1 MSLRTLVSIRI
12 LCTLVTLVCLG
23 CDWSS
28 PQDRKIKHRE
38 RAISYFEKGQYQE
51 ARVEYQ
57 NVLQIDPAD
66 ADAHYRLALTYLKLG
81 GTPNLQLASSELSR
95 TLELDSAN
103 RDAML
108 KLGELYL
115 LGNQPSKARQ
125 QAESFLVSAP
135 EDTEALIL
143 RGRSLINEKRFQEG
157 AAELKK
163 AIELD
168 PKNMN
173 PYTDLA
179 LAYVLANDTAAAE
192 AALKQALTINPRS
205 TRILLALGDL
215 RVTTGK
221 PDQAEIIYK
230 QALEIAP
237 DDEQIYLK
245 FVRFY
250 QHVGKPEKMEA
261 TLQTLA
267 SIKPQDEKPH
277 ILLGDFYTWLGQ
289 PDKALVSYQR
299 ATQINAAST
308 VARDKLI
315 SHYLDTGK
323 TSEAETKVKD
333 ILDKDKRDLMGRFF
347 DARIRLA
354 KNNAAEAISLLQG
367 VVKDEPSFAA
377 AHHFLGIAF
386 LQKRQLVQARDAF
399 AEAVKLNPNLSESR
413 TALAQIYLV
422 EGSTDLAIEHAQAAI
437 QLNPRNV
444 QAAII
449 AGDAYLV
456 KGDIAKSKQVFEA
469 IAKALPDEPI
479 GPHSLGLVAR
489 AEKNDAKALAYFEEA
504 LSKKPTA
511 IDPLVQI
518 VQIKIAQ
525 GKSNK
530 ARERVVKQLDASPNN
545 PLLYNL
551 LGQLW
556 MQTKDTDQAEMAFK
570 KAIELDNS
578 IIASYMNL
586 GQLYQQAGKL
596 DQAAQEYEAVLQKN
610 STVAS
615 AHILLGIIHERRKE
629 YGKAQAQYEQALKL
643 NPKFA
648 PAANNLAWLMAEHGG
663 DLDGALSY
671 AQTAREQKPD
681 DPNIADTLGWIYY
694 KKNAFPLAVNLL
706 KEAVEKLPNEPVV
719 QFHYGMA
726 QYKNGNAA
734 GAKKALQASLKL
746 SKDFSGSEEAQQ
758 TLAGL

>member
-1 MSLRTLVSIRI
+1 MFLRTLVSLRMVCA
-12 LCTLVTLVCLG
+12 LTTLVCLG

-28 PQDRKIKHRE
+28 PQARKTEHRE

-51 ARVEYQ
+51 ARIEYQ
-57 NVLQIDPAD
+57 NVVQIDPTD

-81 GTPNLQLASSELSR
+81 STPNLQLASSELSR
-95 TLELDSAN
+95 TLELDSTN

-125 QAESFLVSAP
+125 QADSLLVSAP
-135 EDTEALIL
+135 ENTEALIL
-143 RGRSLINEKRFQEG
+143 RGRSLINEKRYQEG

-168 PKNMN
+168 PKNMD
-173 PYTDLA
+173 PYIDLA

-205 TRILLALGDL
+205 TKILLALGDL
-215 RVTTGK
+215 RVTAGK

-250 QHVGKPEKMEA
+250 QHVGKPEKIET

-267 SIKPQDEKPH
+267 SIRPQDEKPH

-299 ATQINAAST
+299 ATQLNTAST

-315 SHYLDTGK
+315 SHYLGTGK
-323 TSEAETKVKD
+323 TSEAEAKVKD
-333 ILDKDKRDLMGRFF
+333 ILEKDKKDLMGRFF

-354 KNNAAEAISLLQG
+354 KNDVDEAITLFQG
-367 VVKDEPSFAA
+367 VVKDEPNFAP
-377 AHHFLGIAF
+377 AHHFLGVAF

-399 AEAVKLNPNLSESR
+399 AEAVKLNPNLPDSR

-422 EGSTDLAIEHAQAAI
+422 EGSVDLAIEQAQAAI

-449 AGDAYLV
+449 AGDAYLL
-456 KGDIAKSKQVFEA
+456 KGDTAKSKQIFEA
-469 IAKALPDEPI
+469 IAKALPNEPV

-511 IDPLVQI
+511 IDPLMQI

-525 GKSNK
+525 GKSNEALK
-530 ARERVVKQLDASPNN
+530 RVTKQLEASPNN

-556 MQTKDTDQAEMAFK
+556 MQAKDTDQAEMAFK

-578 IIASYMNL
+578 ILASYMNL

-629 YGKAQAQYEQALKL
+629 YRKAQAQYEQALKL

-648 PAANNLAWLMAEHGG
+648 PAANNLAWLMAEQGA
-663 DLDGALSY
+663 DLDVALSY

-694 KKNAFPLAVNLL
+694 KKNAYLLAVNLL
-706 KEAVEKLPNEPVV
+706 KEAAEKLPNEPVV

-726 QYKNGNAA
+726 QYKNGNSA

-746 SKDFSGSEEAQQ
+746 SNDFSGSEEAQQ